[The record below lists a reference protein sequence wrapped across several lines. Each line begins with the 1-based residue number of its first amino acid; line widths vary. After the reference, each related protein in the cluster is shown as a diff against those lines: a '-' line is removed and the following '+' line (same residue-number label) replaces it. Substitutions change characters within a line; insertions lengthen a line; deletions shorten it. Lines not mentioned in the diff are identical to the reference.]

1 MSSSISSSNL
11 YNVSSSSNNGISGLM
26 SGMDTESMV
35 KKMLS
40 ATQAKIDK
48 QNQAKTTTEWK
59 QTIYQGIVSDVNTFK
74 SKYFD
79 STYGSTLSTNLASPS
94 FFNSMNS
101 SVTSGSSV
109 KVVSSSSSASTGDMS
124 VIVSQ
129 LASAANI
136 SSADKMSG
144 TQTITGG
151 VMDVATIKST
161 IDSGKELALTL
172 SLDGTAKTLTFSSAD
187 FSGTIDAGSIKSA
200 LDAELTKA
208 FGSYVKSTMTAD
220 NKLAFSLNLKD
231 TNGNLEDGHELTI
244 TGADAKSFGVTPGTS
259 TLISGSTKLGDLTGI
274 QGDTYSFTING
285 AAFKFSSTDTVSG
298 MINKINTS
306 DAGVKLS
313 YSSMA
318 DKFTMQTASTGAQYG
333 IGMSQQAG
341 NILSVLFGSSAVSA
355 ASKAANEGDLQTATV
370 SGTALDSAYTTTGAA
385 MNMTVNGKAY
395 TFTLPSSA
403 TAYTKTDVENKL
415 NEWLTS
421 TFGKTG
427 SISNISY
434 ADGKLSTAAGY
445 AVSFA
450 KTKVDTSDSAAVA
463 EAAKT
468 DLALAFGFS
477 TNGASNAVTS
487 STKIADVLQ
496 LQGLSFLKSDGTT
509 AAETLSDIASY
520 SGVSNGISFADGNL
534 YISGTSNLD
543 LTGTGL
549 ESLFGTTVAL
559 GTGGTASNAVA
570 AGTDALVSVNGVS
583 TSRSSNT
590 FTVNGI
596 TLTASKI
603 SAEKTVIGTTRDTD
617 SIVKAIK
624 SFVTDYNTM
633 IDKFYSL
640 TTEDPDYRDYAP
652 LTAAQKTDM
661 SDTEI
666 TAWEAKAKTGLV
678 RSDSDISSFL
688 NSMRNVMDSTC
699 EKAGIALYS
708 IGVETSAWELTG
720 QLTID
725 ESALRSAIAS
735 NPESVA
741 TLFTDSTSGLAKQI
755 STVCDKTA
763 KLSVS
768 SPGALVALA
777 GAKGWS
783 VNAKTNEMYKQLSTI
798 SDKLDELKDKYD
810 DEKDRYWAKF
820 SAMETAM
827 ASYSSQSS
835 MLSSM
840 SGS

>member
-1 MSSSISSSNL
+1 MSSSITNSNL
-11 YNVSSSSNNGISGLM
+11 YNVSSSSSSNGLSGLM
-26 SGMDTESMV
+26 SGIDTESMV

-48 QNQAKTTTEWK
+48 QNQAKTATEWK
-59 QTIYQGIVSDVNTFK
+59 QTIYQGVVSDINTFK

-79 STYGSTLSTNLASPS
+79 SSYGSTLSTNLASSS
-94 FFNSMNS
+94 FFNSMIS

-109 KVVSSSSSASTGDMS
+109 KVVSSSTSASTEDMS

-129 LASAANI
+129 LAKAAKI
-136 SSADKMSG
+136 DSQGKMSG

-151 VMDVATIKST
+151 AMDVTSIINTIN
-161 IDSGKELALTL
+161 SGKELSLTL
-172 SLDGTAKTLTFSSAD
+172 SLDGTAKTLTFSKDD
-187 FSGTIDAGSIKSA
+187 FSGTIDASTIKSA

-208 FGSYVKSTMTAD
+208 FGSYVNATMTAD
-220 NKLAFSLNLKD
+220 NKLTFSLNL
-231 TNGNLEDGHELTI
+231 NEAGHELTI
-244 TGADAKSFGVTPGTS
+244 TGVDAQSFGVTPGAS
-259 TLISGSTKLGDLTGI
+259 TLISGTTKLGDLTGI
-274 QGDTYSFTING
+274 QGGTYSFTING
-285 AAFKFSSTDTVSG
+285 TAFKFSSNDDVSG
-298 MINKINTS
+298 MIGKINSS

-313 YSSMA
+313 YSSMT
-318 DKFTMQTASTGAQYG
+318 DKFEMQTASTGAQYG
-333 IGMSQQAG
+333 IDMSQQTG
-341 NILSVLFGSSAVSA
+341 NILSVLFGDTAVA
-355 ASKAANEGDLQTATV
+355 AAPKAANKGSLQMGTV
-370 SGTALDSAYTTTGAA
+370 SGTALDSAYKTNGAS

-395 TFTLPSSA
+395 TFTLSDNS

-421 TFGKTG
+421 TFGQTSG
-427 SISNISY
+427 TSNISY
-434 ADGKLSTAAGY
+434 AEGKLTTAVGY
-445 AVSFA
+445 AVSFT
-450 KTKVDTSDSAAVA
+450 KTKVNTTDSAAVA
-463 EAAKT
+463 AAAKT

-477 TNGASNAVTS
+477 TNGASNAVTGD
-487 STKIADVLQ
+487 TNIADVLQ

-509 AAETLSDIASY
+509 AATTLSDIASY

-534 YISGTSNLD
+534 CISGSSNLD

-559 GTGGTASNAVA
+559 GTGMTASGAVE
-570 AGTDALVSVNGVS
+570 AGADALLKINNVD

-596 TLTASKI
+596 TLTALKV
-603 SAEKTVIGTTRDTD
+603 SAEETVIGTTRDIEP
-617 SIVKAIK
+617 IVKAIK

-633 IDKFYSL
+633 INTFYSL
-640 TTEDPDYRDYAP
+640 MTEDPDYRNYAP
-652 LTAAQKTDM
+652 LTTAQKADM

-666 TAWEAKAKTGLV
+666 TAWEKKAKTGLV
-678 RSDSDISSFL
+678 RSDSDISSYL
-688 NSMRNVMDSTC
+688 SSMRNVMNSTC
-699 EKAGIALYS
+699 DKAGIALYS
-708 IGVETSAWELTG
+708 IGIETSAWDLTG
-720 QLTID
+720 QLSID

-741 TLFTDSTSGLAKQI
+741 TLFTDSTDGIAKQI
-755 STVCDKTA
+755 STICDNTA
-763 KLSVS
+763 KLSVA

-783 VNAKTNEMYKQLSTI
+783 VNAKSNEMYKQLSDI
-798 SDKLDELKDKYD
+798 SDKLDDLKDKYD
-810 DEKDRYWAKF
+810 DEKERYWAKF

-840 SGS
+840 TGS